1 VVVADGRGAVE
12 MFEEGDVAVDGWVL
26 VESTAF
32 GPEFV
37 PVGDLAIGDLVVEV
51 DDAIEGH
58 LALGWIDLAFPAAD
72 SWRTVGSAAAVE
84 NVVAGAPH
92 SGLCP
97 EVACAFAAAG
107 DFEYTVVV
115 VVVVVVQCHRY
126 VGCLSFALPAESYSQ
141 LIENAFVADFASY
154 LE

>member
-12 MFEEGDVAVDGWVL
+12 MFEEGDVDVDGWVF

-115 VVVVVVQCHRY
+115 VVVVVQCHRY